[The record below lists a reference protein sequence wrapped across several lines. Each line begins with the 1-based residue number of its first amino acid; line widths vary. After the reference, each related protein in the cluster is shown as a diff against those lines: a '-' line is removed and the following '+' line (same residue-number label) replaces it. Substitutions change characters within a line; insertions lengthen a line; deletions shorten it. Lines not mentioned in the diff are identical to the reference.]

1 MSAALPARARIRG
14 SAGYALLAVLMLLA
28 LARVPYAATHLD
40 LARDVFVAW
49 RFLHGEE
56 VPLAGPVLAATIHL
70 GPAWY
75 WLLAGLLA
83 LARSWLGVLLL
94 LGLLSALQ
102 YPLAYLA
109 GKELHSRGAG
119 LLWAVL
125 LALPAW
131 SSFEWLLPQH
141 YVLTAPL
148 LLATVVC
155 LLRYARMLR
164 TKYLAGMAL
173 GLVLAVHAHPSS
185 IGFVWPVL
193 GVLVATALRREL
205 RLKALLVAAAPALL
219 PLLPYLLWSWHN
231 DFADL
236 RAGSAYLSDGQSTG
250 RLASLPGVLYQ
261 AVLGGAQ
268 YWLQHML
275 NLPRTLLPVT
285 LALLALLPLG
295 AAAGLWRL
303 RRQRGGAALVLQV
316 LAAITAIA
324 LTTALIRAQTTYYM
338 TTPLRI
344 AALGGIALGLAALC
358 GLRRHG
364 ADVLGDCYEAA
375 MTSRPR
381 AISPACNAAAP
392 GDWHAAAMTPP
403 GGWRSAAAAAL
414 IALVLAFNLA
424 GLLAANAYLRRG
436 DWPFD
441 FAALFDITGPGA
453 AAQRLPLLPA
463 RAMQASGE
471 FLCSQAAPSVHGAYA
486 RHLLHDYAIEMRL
499 ACGRSDAQAGGADPA
514 RQHWLGLARAL
525 SAQAGLAGGRSLG
538 PLQLFPVRR
547 VLNGDAFA
555 LPQTPVYPVH
565 LPRANPSQTRR
576 FSLQLQPGEHIA
588 VSATAFFIAPAEVA
602 FEAAGPQLR
611 LLGGDA
617 ISRIYGCGECSAPV
631 AIELLVTTVNFSD
644 TDIVVF

>member
-1 MSAALPARARIRG
+1 MDNASHSEMSLSAVPAGPRPRRI
-14 SAGYALLAVLMLLA
+14 AGYALLTVLMLLA

-49 RFLHGEE
+49 RFLHGEA

-75 WLLAGLLA
+75 WLLAALLA

-94 LGLLSALQ
+94 LGALSALQ

-109 GKELHSRGAG
+109 GKALHSRGAG

-148 LLATVVC
+148 LLATLVC
-155 LLRYARMLR
+155 LLRYRR
-164 TKYLAGMAL
+164 TPCTRYLAGMAL
-173 GLVLAVHAHPSS
+173 ALLLAVHAHPSS
-185 IGFVWPVL
+185 VGFVWPVL
-193 GVLVATALRREL
+193 GVLVATARRREL
-205 RLKALLVAAAPALL
+205 RLGSLLVAAALALL

-236 RAGSAYLSDGQSTG
+236 RAGGAYLSDGRSTG
-250 RLASLPGVLYQ
+250 KLASLPQVLYQ
-261 AVLGGAQ
+261 SVLGGAQ

-275 NLPRTLLPVT
+275 HLPRALLPVA
-285 LALLALLPLG
+285 LAGLALLPLA

-303 RRQRGGAALVLQV
+303 RRHAGGAVLALQV
-316 LAAITAIA
+316 LGAIAAVA
-324 LTTALIRAQTTYYM
+324 LTTVLIRAQTTYYM
-338 TTPLRI
+338 TTPLRV
-344 AALGGIALGLAALC
+344 AAFGGIALGLAALG
-358 GLRRHG
+358 GLRRPG
-364 ADVLGDCYEAA
+364 AGAG
-375 MTSRPR
+375 TGR
-381 AISPACNAAAP
+381 A
-392 GDWHAAAMTPP
+392 TLR
-403 GGWRSAAAAAL
+403 GWRRATAAIL
-414 IALVLAFNLA
+414 VGLVLAFNLA
-424 GLLAANAYLRRG
+424 ALVAANAYLRRG

-441 FAALFDITGPGA
+441 FAALFDVTGPRA
-453 AAQRLPLLPA
+453 AAQHLPLLPA
-463 RAMQASGE
+463 RAMLASGE

-499 ACGRSDAQAGGADPA
+499 ACGRSDAMAGGADPA

-525 SAQAGLAGGRSLG
+525 TARAGLTAGRSLG

-547 VLNGDAFA
+547 VLNGDGFA
-555 LPQTPVYPVH
+555 MPQTPVYPIH
-565 LPRANPSQTRR
+565 LPLANVPETRR
-576 FSLQLQPGEHIA
+576 FSLLLQPGERIA
-588 VSATAFFIAPAEVA
+588 VSETAFFIAAAEVA
-602 FEAAGPQLR
+602 FAGDES
-611 LLGGDA
+611 LLQPVGSDA
-617 ISRIYGCGECSAPV
+617 VSRVYACGKCTAPV
-631 AIELLVTTVNFSD
+631 AIELLVTTAHFSD

>member
-1 MSAALPARARIRG
+1 MDKVAGPEIRLNAAPARPRTCRI
-14 SAGYALLAVLMLLA
+14 AGYVLLAVLVLLA

-40 LARDVFVAW
+40 LARDIFVAW

-75 WLLAGLLA
+75 WLLAALLA
-83 LARSWLGVLLL
+83 LTRSWLGVLLL
-94 LGLLSALQ
+94 LGVLSALQ

-109 GKELHSRGAG
+109 GKELHSRGTG

-148 LLATVVC
+148 LLATLVC
-155 LLRYARMLR
+155 LLRYRRAPR
-164 TKYLAGMAL
+164 TRYLAGMAL

-185 IGFVWPVL
+185 VGFAWPVL
-193 GVLVATALRREL
+193 GVLAATALRREL
-205 RLKALLVAAAPALL
+205 RLKSLLVAAALALL
-219 PLLPYLLWSWHN
+219 PLLPYLLWSWNN

-236 RAGSAYLSDGQSTG
+236 RAGGVYLSDGRSTG
-250 RLASLPGVLYQ
+250 NLASLPEVLYQ
-261 AVLGGAQ
+261 SALGGAL

-275 NLPRTLLPVT
+275 NLPRALLPVALT
-285 LALLALLPLG
+285 LLALLPLG

-303 RRQRGGAALVLQV
+303 RRQPGGAALALQV
-316 LAAITAIA
+316 LAAIAAIA

-344 AALGGIALGLAALC
+344 AALGGIALGLAAL
-358 GLRRHG
+358 GGG
-364 ADVLGDCYEAA
+364 AG
-375 MTSRPR
+375 
-381 AISPACNAAAP
+381 AAAP
-392 GDWHAAAMTPP
+392 R
-403 GGWRSAAAAAL
+403 GWRCAGAAAL
-414 IALVLAFNLA
+414 TGLVLAFNLA
-424 GLLAANAYLRRG
+424 SLLAANAYLRRG

-441 FAALFDITGPGA
+441 FAALFDVTGTGA

-463 RAMQASGE
+463 RAMRASGE

-499 ACGRSDAQAGGADPA
+499 ACGRSDAIAGGADPA
-514 RQHWLGLARAL
+514 RQHWLGLARTL
-525 SAQAGLAGGRSLG
+525 TAQAGLRAERSLG

-547 VLNGDAFA
+547 VLNGDAFPM
-555 LPQTPVYPVH
+555 PQTPVYPIH
-565 LPRANPSQTRR
+565 LPQANAPETRR
-576 FSLQLQPGEHIA
+576 FSLLLQPGERIA
-588 VSATAFFIAPAEVA
+588 VSETAFFIAAAEVA
-602 FEAAGPQLR
+602 FAGGAPQPR

-617 ISRIYGCGECSAPV
+617 VSRVYGCEECAAPV
-631 AIELLVTTVNFSD
+631 AVELLVTTANFSD
-644 TDIVVF
+644 TDVVVF

>member
-1 MSAALPARARIRG
+1 MSAALPAMTRTRR

-83 LARSWLGVLLL
+83 LVRSWLGVLLL

-119 LLWAVL
+119 LLWAAL

-148 LLATVVC
+148 LLATIVC
-155 LLRYARMLR
+155 LLRYARMPR

-193 GVLVATALRREL
+193 GVLVAAALRREL
-205 RLKALLVAAAPALL
+205 RLKSLLVAAALALL

-275 NLPRTLLPVT
+275 DLPRALLPIT
-285 LALLALLPLG
+285 LALLAVLPLG

-303 RRQRGGAALVLQV
+303 RRRPGGAALALQV
-316 LAAITAIA
+316 LAAIAAIA

-344 AALGGIALGLAALC
+344 AALGGIALGLAALG
-358 GLRRHG
+358 GLRWR
-364 ADVLGDCYEAA
+364 
-375 MTSRPR
+375 
-381 AISPACNAAAP
+381 AAAVP
-392 GDWHAAAMTPP
+392 GDWHAADMTSL

-414 IALVLAFNLA
+414 VALVLAFNLA
-424 GLLAANAYLRRG
+424 GLLAANAHLRRG

-499 ACGRSDAQAGGADPA
+499 ACGRSDAIAGGADPA

-525 SAQAGLAGGRSLG
+525 TARAGLQAGRSLG

-547 VLNGDAFA
+547 VVSGDGFA
-555 LPQTPVYPVH
+555 MPQTPVYPIH
-565 LPRANPSQTRR
+565 LPLANPAETRR
-576 FSLQLQPGEHIA
+576 FSLQLQPGERIA
-588 VSATAFFIAPAEVA
+588 VSESAFFIAAAEVV
-602 FEAAGPQLR
+602 FAGDGPPPR
-611 LLGGDA
+611 LLASDA
-617 ISRIYGCGECSAPV
+617 VSRIYACAECTAPV
-631 AIELLVTTVNFSD
+631 ATELLVTTANFSD